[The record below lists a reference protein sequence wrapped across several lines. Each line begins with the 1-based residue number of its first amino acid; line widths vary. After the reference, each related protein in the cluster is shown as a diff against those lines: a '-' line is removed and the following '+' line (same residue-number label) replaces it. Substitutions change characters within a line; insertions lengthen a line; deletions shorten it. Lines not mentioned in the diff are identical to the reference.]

1 MPPKIISQISNFG
14 KDFQSMTID
23 TVKGF
28 LSDSKK
34 SKFKI

>member
-1 MPPKIISQISNFG
+1 MKFIVISQILAKLKNLT
-14 KDFQSMTID
+14 KKI
-23 TVKGF
+23 VKGF